1 MATLLE
7 LADQI
12 TDLQDRI
19 DVLEGLTSDLEHSE
33 RELMDENLDLRTEI
47 SDLEADRDDAI
58 DAREEAQ
65 SEADSLTTQLG
76 ELEEDQGALH
86 GVLTDI
92 ESAITSYHEDARHE
106 GGSAWCQEAPCHG
119 VFKAIG
125 SF

>member
-12 TDLQDRI
+12 TDLQGRVD
-19 DVLEGLTSDLEHSE
+19 DQEYSE
-33 RELMDENLDLRTEI
+33 RELTDENIDLRAEI
-47 SDLEADRDDAI
+47 ANLEGDRDDAM
-58 DAREEAQ
+58 AAQEEAQ
-65 SEADSLTTQLG
+65 SEADYLTG
-76 ELEEDQGALH
+76 RVVELEDEREDIEALH

-106 GGSAWCQEAPCHG
+106 GGSAWCQETPCHG